1 MPLAL
6 DNIKLPIRQS
16 NNISITS
23 TRECLTD
30 YYHRLTKLK
39 SKTWLDKNVSVKLTY
54 WSGRE
59 KVLEDT
65 ILKCYQSIQ
74 AFNTSLIRCATKW
87 YTYIKCR
94 IWETQ
99 EIIMLYSGLLK
110 RKPRPLVLVYNQR
123 QSERTI

>member
-1 MPLAL
+1 MPLAR
-6 DNIKLPIRQS
+6 DNIKLPTKQS
-16 NNISITS
+16 KNILKLS
-23 TRECLTD
+23 TKECLTEN
-30 YYHRLTKLK
+30 YLRLTKLK

-65 ILKCYQSIQ
+65 ILKCYQSILT
-74 AFNTSLIRCATKW
+74 FNTFLIRCATKW
-87 YTYIKCR
+87 YTYIKCK

-110 RKPRPLVLVYNQR
+110 QKRRPLVSAYNQ
-123 QSERTI
+123 SKNEGTI